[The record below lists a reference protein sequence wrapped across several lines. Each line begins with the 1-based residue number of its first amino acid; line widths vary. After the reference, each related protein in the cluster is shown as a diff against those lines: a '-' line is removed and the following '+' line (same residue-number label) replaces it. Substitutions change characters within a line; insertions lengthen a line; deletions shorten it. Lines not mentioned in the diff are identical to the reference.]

1 VTAPALRI
9 YVNEQGLTVP
19 HGATVASALR
29 LFDAGLA
36 ESVGSGGARVTD
48 GRGIAVSLDA
58 PLSGGSILRV
68 IRGGGRSGGSA
79 TDALP

>member
-9 YVNEQGLTVP
+9 YVNEQPLTVP
-19 HGATVASALR
+19 HGATVANALR
-29 LFDAGLA
+29 VFDATLA
-36 ESVGSGGARVTD
+36 DSAGAGGVTVTD

-58 PLSGGSILRV
+58 PLSGGAILRV
-68 IRGGGRSGGSA
+68 IRGGGRSGRPA